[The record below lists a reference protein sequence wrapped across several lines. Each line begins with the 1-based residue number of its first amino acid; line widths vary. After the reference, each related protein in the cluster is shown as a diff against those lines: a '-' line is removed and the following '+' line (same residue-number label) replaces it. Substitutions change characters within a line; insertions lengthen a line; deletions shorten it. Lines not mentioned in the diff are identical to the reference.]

1 MKYLIFLILLSCI
14 SCTTI
19 TKQELISD
27 NSFKNEINKSIID
40 GFFDGDSTKAPKGTY
55 FLK

>member
-55 FLK
+55 FIK